1 MNILSLLA
9 KNSNQFISLV
19 FYTISLILFYS
30 TSIPKIVTS
39 VVFNKEQTRFMDITR
54 VNTKSVCIVYREPKR
69 NFIGKGLL
77 VELIQSDTQLLP
89 TTPVPVADESS
100 IDNSYALSV
109 TLIREGQL
117 VLSYRNAAGKPR
129 LVDAD
134 VVGTT
139 IVVGTPRKFAP
150 EDHVSSSY
158 SVSGLRDNAFML
170 VYQDNEANTAQV
182 ATSVLGM
189 THGGALRTGVA
200 SSSGGIGSQVQVAME
215 GAVTVPIGNIKVNG
229 AAVAMTPGARYY
241 AKYDGGISPSSDDG
255 VLLGRALRDSL
266 LLLERD
272 FAGGFR
278 IDTSGASQSS
288 AYVGEMRALAGA
300 TVPAGWL
307 VCDGSAVN
315 RIDFSALFA
324 AIGVVWGNGDT
335 ATTFNVP
342 DLRGRTMIGAGKGGE
357 AVEGNAHPSVSSAE
371 STQAKG
377 TQHNLGDYDG
387 TEDFGSILP
396 SFTSRWSSREYC
408 ISSNGNGNDW
418 CRSGYDTAHN
428 SYAKYKAGKWDPG
441 ELISTNAA
449 GEFNMM
455 PYAAIT
461 YIIKT

>member
-1 MNILSLLA
+1 
-9 KNSNQFISLV
+9 
-19 FYTISLILFYS
+19 
-30 TSIPKIVTS
+30 
-39 VVFNKEQTRFMDITR
+39 
-54 VNTKSVCIVYREPKR
+54 VCIVYREPKR

-77 VELIQSDTQLLP
+77 VKLIQSDTQLLP

-100 IDNSYALSV
+100 IDNSYAMSV

-158 SVSGLRDNAFML
+158 AVSGLTDNAFIL

-200 SSSGGIGSQVQVAME
+200 SSSGGVGSQVQVAME
-215 GAVTVPIGNIKVNG
+215 GAVTVPVGNIKVNG
-229 AAVAMTPGARYY
+229 AGVAMTPGARYY

-300 TVPAGWL
+300 TIPAGWL

-324 AIGVVWGNGDT
+324 AIGVVWGKGDDS
-335 ATTFNVP
+335 TTFNVP

-357 AVEGNAHPSVSSAE
+357 VVEGSESHPSVDPAE
-371 STQAKG
+371 STQAKA
-377 TQHNLGDYDG
+377 TQHDLGDYDG
-387 TEDFGSILP
+387 TETFDLNHGALP
-396 SFTSRWSSREYC
+396 SFTNKFSGREYC
-408 ISSNGNGNDW
+408 IAWGGNGNDY
-418 CRSGYDTAHN
+418 CQ
-428 SYAKYKAGKWDPG
+428 SYSAVTGKHSTYEVFPAGKFD
-441 ELISTNAA
+441 A
-449 GEFNMM
+449 GTFPALTTENNINKINMM
-455 PYAAIT
+455 PYAAVT